1 MLPSGSMI
9 NPPTNMICTLG
20 KVTRVAGF
28 SIGIGQQF
36 LAEGVVGIA
45 VLDIGIF
52 VDNQTDAA
60 EAVVEIKVF
69 IGGVIAG
76 VLSNDLIVGVDI
88 GFDDLAGVGVDLG

>member
-36 LAEGVVGIA
+36 LAEGIVGVAIFH
-45 VLDIGIF
+45 IGIF